1 MQPANYVA
9 RYRGGGGEFNVE
21 TGESMGGS
29 LLSDSNSNLNDDDD
43 DDDKDQEDDD
53 DDDVSER
60 EICLAAYDKKSIAI
74 GGDAET
80 LPCGVAVSDVI
91 VKESNSNKNQSTSSS
106 QTFHWTLSNWGSTQT
121 HRRNDSGTVRVDL
134 ASPEDISLDT
144 DNSSRVVFSS
154 YGTNV

>member
-1 MQPANYVA
+1 MA
-9 RYRGGGGEFNVE
+9 RYRGGASEFNVQ
-21 TGESMGGS
+21 TGESMGS
-29 LLSDSNSNLNDDDD
+29 LLSEDNNDDEDD
-43 DDDKDQEDDD
+43 EDDD
-53 DDDVSER
+53 ETSDRDEEISER
-60 EICLAAYDKKSIAI
+60 EICLAAYDKRTMAI

-80 LPCGVAVSDVI
+80 LPCGVAASDV
-91 VKESNSNKNQSTSSS
+91 VVETNSDKNPPAA

-121 HRRNDSGTVRVDL
+121 HRRTDSGTVRVDL